1 METLEVC
8 VGARLLVGK
17 SKTCDVEVGVGPRQ
31 DAPRFRLEGGTEL
44 TARQSS
50 PAPQVSY
57 SSPLHLELIFCIK
70 CFKLFAASCFSL
82 LFLFDR
88 GKAGGFRL
96 NSEQKTLPSNS
107 HTRTR
112 IHSVCVCVCVCVS
125 ISDPQLLYIRGISDE

>member
-1 METLEVC
+1 MVVNVKTLEVR
-8 VGARLLVGK
+8 VGARLFVGK

-31 DAPRFRLEGGTEL
+31 DAPRFRLEGGTTL
-44 TARQSS
+44 AARQSS
-50 PAPQVSY
+50 PAPQISY
-57 SSPLHLELIFCIK
+57 SSPLYLEWILCIK

-88 GKAGGFRL
+88 GKAGSFRL

-112 IHSVCVCVCVCVS
+112 IHSVYVCVC
-125 ISDPQLLYIRGISDE
+125 ISDPQLLYI